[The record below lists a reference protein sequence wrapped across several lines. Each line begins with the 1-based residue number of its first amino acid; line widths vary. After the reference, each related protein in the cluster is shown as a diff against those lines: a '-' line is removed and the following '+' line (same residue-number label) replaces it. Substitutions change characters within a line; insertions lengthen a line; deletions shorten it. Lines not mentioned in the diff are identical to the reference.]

1 MINPNKFAN
10 QKMQEFGQTAFDI
23 QQFEENNMQ
32 MRQGVNKIQSLDSP
46 VPPPGSVPESP
57 YGDIT
62 VNPIMQQDL
71 KKRKIQGAKN
81 DPKLEKGSDDSYGIS
96 GYVNTKKEYKQAL
109 QEKNHPNVY
118 VSKPPLNVNL
128 DPNKY
133 KYKKGELVDTDD
145 FNESTFNS
153 SRKGG
158 SISYPDI
165 HTRDYSDVQ
174 EDDKGQYMT
183 SLGSGE
189 FFNDPERPTSS
200 THKDFVGKI
209 VERDTLRPT
218 TGKKFASTF
227 LPSAKNRDEAFKI
240 FRNNN

>member
-46 VPPPGSVPESP
+46 VPPPGSIPESP

-71 KKRKIQGAKN
+71 KKQQPQPQP
-81 DPKLEKGSDDSYGIS
+81 PKQKVFRERERIVS
-96 GYVNTKKEYKQAL
+96 
-109 QEKNHPNVY
+109 
-118 VSKPPLNVNL
+118 SKPPQKEQQKENIPLNVNL